1 MAPSIEK
8 ISAVTFR
15 VSNMKMS
22 VQVLSGCAR
31 HGASLRRR
39 NCQYSGG
46 YRTSSTRAP
55 ADFSGGL
62 GHGFC
67 GLMYENLA

>member
-15 VSNMKMS
+15 VANLKMS

-31 HGASLRRR
+31 HGASLR
-39 NCQYSGG
+39 QIL
-46 YRTSSTRAP
+46 RADVRKLSVKDRQIV
-55 ADFSGGL
+55 AYL
-62 GHGFC
+62 
-67 GLMYENLA
+67 LN